1 MSSVFISGSI
11 ALKRI
16 PEPVKDSIK
25 KIIKNEFHI
34 LVGNAHGVD
43 TMIQD
48 YCKELN
54 YFNVTVYTISSP
66 PRYKISG
73 FKKKL
78 IIPKSNSKKE
88 RELQQEKDSSM
99 THDSEFSFIVWDGKS
114 KGSYGNIIRAI
125 DENKKIKIYLSKE
138 DGFISN
144 DKISKNNIEYI
155 YRENN
160 GYSASE
166 VVAYLESEGVEY
178 FGNTQKFNKYLI
190 GKKIIKKEDG
200 IYKPMSPYEG
210 LFMIDSYRGKERG
223 IKFTNEFINQ
233 LEIWMQEIKE
243 PEVLSL
249 F

>member
-11 ALKRI
+11 ALKII
-16 PEPVKDSIK
+16 PEPVKESIK

-34 LVGNAHGVD
+34 LVGDAHGVD
-43 TMIQD
+43 TMIQN

-66 PRYKISG
+66 PRYKIPG
-73 FKKKL
+73 FRKKL
-78 IIPKSNSKKE
+78 IIPKSKSKKK

-125 DENKKIKIYLSKE
+125 DQNKKIKIYLGNKNN
-138 DGFISN
+138 FIPS
-144 DKISKNNIEYI
+144 DEISKNNIEYI
-155 YRENN
+155 YRESN

-166 VVAYLESEGVEY
+166 VVAYLGSEGKEY
-178 FGNTQKFNKYLI
+178 FVNTQKFNKYLI
-190 GKKIIKKEDG
+190 DKNVIEKVNG
-200 IYKPMSPYEG
+200 IYKPMSPYEN
-210 LFMIDSYRGKERG
+210 LFIIDSYRGKERDV
-223 IKFTNEFINQ
+223 KFTNEFISQ
-233 LEIWMQEIKE
+233 LEVWMQGIKE